1 MGIRVW
7 VLAGAFLLFC
17 ASAGLT
23 GLIGSQA
30 RAEDRPLQSPAL
42 KPYVKVDGV
51 SGTLTSVGSGSLN
64 KLMTLWAE
72 GFRRYYP
79 GAQIQVENKGA
90 SASTIALL
98 DGTAHITPMS
108 RMMEESELAQF
119 QAKLGY
125 RPTAYAVAVD
135 ALVLYVHKENPIQGL
150 TMEQVEEV
158 FAKSPRYRI
167 APITKWDELDLV
179 DRWAGAPINLYG
191 LPHTTATHE
200 FLRTHIMH
208 DGEFKPG
215 INEEPSS
222 QSVVQKVSADPY
234 ALGYGGS
241 ESVAPGVRVVPLA
254 ESEFSPY
261 VEPTAQNI
269 ANRRYPLRRYLY
281 IYINQ
286 TPRKILK
293 GAKPLPPVMR
303 EFLRYAFS
311 QEGQAE
317 VTKSGYSPVEDWIV
331 EKALAKIK

>member
-1 MGIRVW
+1 MLNRVL
-7 VLAGAFLLFC
+7 VLAGAFLLFWV
-17 ASAGLT
+17 SAGVM
-23 GLIGSQA
+23 SSPA
-30 RAEDRPLQSPAL
+30 RAEDRQTLSPAL

-64 KLMTLWAE
+64 KLMALWAE

-108 RMMEESELAQF
+108 RIMEESELARF
-119 QAKLGY
+119 QTKLGY

-135 ALVLYVHKENPIQGL
+135 ALVFYVHKENPIQGL

-158 FAKSPRYRI
+158 FAKAPRYR
-167 APITKWDELDLV
+167 ATPITKWDELDLV
-179 DRWAGAPINLYG
+179 DHWAGALINLYG
-191 LPHTTATHE
+191 LPSTTATHE
-200 FLRTHIMH
+200 FLRTKILH
-208 DGEFKPG
+208 DGEFKP
-215 INEEPSS
+215 NVKEEANSV
-222 QSVVQKVSADPY
+222 SVVQKVSADPY
-234 ALGYGGS
+234 GLGYGGS
-241 ESVAPGVRVVPLA
+241 ESVAPGVRLVPLA

-269 ANRRYPLRRYLY
+269 VNRRYPLRRYLY
-281 IYINQ
+281 IYVNQ

-303 EFLRYAFS
+303 EFLRYVFS

-317 VTKSGYSPVEDWIV
+317 VTKNGYSPVEDWIV

>member
-1 MGIRVW
+1 MVERVW
-7 VLAGAFLLFC
+7 VLAGACLLLC
-17 ASAGLT
+17 ASAGVM
-23 GLIGSQA
+23 SSSAQ
-30 RAEDRPLQSPAL
+30 AEDRPTLSPAL

-64 KLMTLWAE
+64 KLMALWAE

-135 ALVLYVHKENPIQGL
+135 ALVFYIHKDNPIQGL
-150 TMEQVEEV
+150 TMEQVEEI
-158 FAKSPRYRI
+158 FSKAPRYRI
-167 APITKWDELDLV
+167 TPITKWDELDLV
-179 DRWAGAPINLYG
+179 DHWTGVSINLYG
-191 LPHTTATHE
+191 LPHITATHE
-200 FLRTHIMH
+200 FLRTHILH

-215 INEEPSS
+215 VNEEASS
-222 QSVVQKVSADPY
+222 QSVVQKVAADPY
-234 ALGYGGS
+234 GLGYGGS
-241 ESVAPGVRVVPLA
+241 ESLAPGVRMVPLA
-254 ESEFSPY
+254 DSEFSPY
-261 VEPTAQNI
+261 VEPTVQNI
-269 ANRRYPLRRYLY
+269 MNRRYPLRRYLY
-281 IYINQ
+281 IYVNQ

-293 GAKPLPPVMR
+293 GSKPLPPVIR

-331 EKALAKIK
+331 ERALAKIK